1 MFRYAVYLLL
11 LLLMYSVRHVFA
23 LHPMSLFPVLAA
35 AAAALLLPR
44 AKEAKKCFRR
54 AGAVLGCLFGFFT
67 AAENYTNYLSYNFPV
82 FILRVL
88 LYTAG
93 LGTGFSIL
101 LTALFS
107 AMERAQIRKGLGVRP
122 FRSVFLSSFFGILLV
137 WTPFFL
143 IHYPGIFTDD
153 SLWQLQ
159 QALGDAALS
168 NHHPVAHT
176 LLLRLLCKAG
186 EILFSGDLT
195 KTVAMMSVFQMV
207 FLSAC
212 WSFGIAKL
220 YRMRFKPVFTVG
232 TFVFFAIAPYNIVFS
247 YTNIKDSWFAGFF
260 FVFTVL
266 LLELFLDVSDEACR
280 NVSDRVLLLL
290 SAAGIGLLRSNG
302 FYVLLVMLP
311 VLLYPLWKRR
321 SFLVLIAIA
330 VLFCFLILGPLYRS
344 LEVTPVDTVEYLSVP
359 LQQIGRIYADGG
371 TVDADDEE
379 LIAKVVNPALI
390 ASTYYARISDNMKN
404 LIRNAGDQSV
414 IGENPGVYLS
424 MWLRLLAKHP
434 VSCLA
439 AYADLTSGFWY
450 PESYGIPYVDNM
462 VDNPYKL
469 KTKCLLPSSV
479 AELSYLWTHSN
490 VQRSD
495 LGILFSCGYYV
506 WLVLILFAYCCAQ
519 RSKLAL
525 TVLPSVLLW
534 GTLLLTTPV
543 YGDLRYLYALA
554 VCVPLYLAAASRAG
568 KES

>member
-1 MFRYAVYLLL
+1 MFRYALYLLI

-23 LHPMSLFPVLAA
+23 LHPMSLFPVIAGVTA
-35 AAAALLLPR
+35 VLLMPR
-44 AKEAKKCFRR
+44 AKEEKKPLRR
-54 AGAVLGCLFGFFT
+54 AGAILGYLFGFFT
-67 AAENYTNYLSYNFPV
+67 AAGNYTNYLTYNFPV
-82 FILRVL
+82 FLLRVL
-88 LYTAG
+88 LYTVG
-93 LGTGFSIL
+93 LGTGFAVL
-101 LTALFS
+101 LTVLFG
-107 AMERAQIRKGLGVRP
+107 AMDRSQPRKGLGVRP
-122 FRSVFLSSFFGILLV
+122 FRSVFLSSFFGILLF

-186 EILFSGDLT
+186 ELLFSGDLT
-195 KTVAMMSVFQMV
+195 KTVAMMSVLQMI

-220 YRMRFKPVFTVG
+220 YSMRFRPVFTVG
-232 TFVFFAIAPYNIVFS
+232 TFIFFAVAPYNIVFS
-247 YTNIKDSWFAGFF
+247 YTNIKDSWFAGSF

-266 LLELFLDVSDEACR
+266 LLELFLDTSDEVCR
-280 NVSDRVLLLL
+280 TVSDRVLMLL
-290 SAAGIGLLRSNG
+290 SAAGIGLFRSNG
-302 FYVLLVMLP
+302 FYVLIAMLLA
-311 VLLYPLWKRR
+311 LLYPLRKRK
-321 SFLVLIAIA
+321 SFLILIAVA
-330 VLFCFLILGPLYRS
+330 VLFCFLILGPVYRS

-371 TVDADDEE
+371 TVDADDEA
-379 LIAKVVNPALI
+379 LIAKAVNPALI
-390 ASTYYARISDNMKN
+390 ASTYYPRISDSMKN
-404 LIRNAGDQSV
+404 LIRTSGDQTV
-414 IGENPGVYLS
+414 IGEEPGAFLS
-424 MWLRLLAKHP
+424 MWLRLLSKNP

-469 KTKCLLPSSV
+469 KTRCLLPSSV

-490 VQRSD
+490 GQRSD
-495 LGILFSCGYYV
+495 LGVLFSCGYYV
-506 WLVLILFAYCCAQ
+506 WLVLILFAYCWAQ

-554 VCVPLYLAAASRAG
+554 VCVPLYLAAAARAG
-568 KES
+568 KSA

>member
-1 MFRYAVYLLL
+1 MFRYAMYLLIL
-11 LLLMYSVRHVFA
+11 TLMYSVRHVFA
-23 LHPMSLFPVLAA
+23 LHPMSLFPVLAGVA
-35 AAAALLLPR
+35 AVLLMPR
-44 AKEAKKCFRR
+44 AKEAAKSFRR
-54 AGAVLGCLFGFFT
+54 GGVILGYLFGFFT
-67 AAENYTNYLSYNFPV
+67 AAGNYTNYLSYNFPV

-93 LGTGFSIL
+93 LGTGFAVL
-101 LTALFS
+101 LTVLFS
-107 AMERAQIRKGLGVRP
+107 AMDCSRMREGLGVRP
-122 FRSVFLSSFFGILLV
+122 FRSVFLSSFVGFLLF
-137 WTPFFL
+137 WSPFFL

-186 EILFSGDLT
+186 DLLFPGDLT
-195 KTVAMMSVFQMV
+195 KTVAMMSVFQMI

-220 YRMRFKPVFTVG
+220 YRMRFRPVFTIG

-247 YTNIKDSWFAGFF
+247 YTNIKDSWFAGSF

-266 LLELFLDVSDEACR
+266 LLELFLDSSDEACR
-280 NVSDRVLLLL
+280 TVSDRILMLL
-290 SAAGIGLLRSNG
+290 SAAGIGLFRSNG
-302 FYVLLVMLP
+302 FYVLLAMLL
-311 VLLYPLWKRR
+311 VLLYPLWKRK
-321 SFLVLIAIA
+321 SFLVLIAVA
-330 VLFCFLILGPLYRS
+330 VLFCFLILGPVYRA

-371 TVDADDEE
+371 TVETDDEV

-390 ASTYYARISDNMKN
+390 ASTYYPRISDNMKN
-404 LIRNAGDQSV
+404 LIRSAGDQTV
-414 IGENPGVYLS
+414 ISNEPGAFLS
-424 MWLRLLAKHP
+424 MWLRLLSKNP

-469 KTKCLLPSSV
+469 KTKCLLPSSI

-490 VQRSD
+490 NQRSD
-495 LGILFSCGYYV
+495 LGVLFSCGYYV
-506 WLVLILFAYCCAQ
+506 WLVLILFTYCWAK

-525 TVLPSVLLW
+525 TILPSVLLW

-554 VCVPLYLAAASRAG
+554 VCVPLYIAAAVRAG
-568 KES
+568 KKS